1 MYQIASC
8 FRLILVLIIAILS
21 FSHWSRSRRPGF
33 AWIGAALVAAT
44 ASTLLSTFLVFYTA
58 IGARSRGP
66 FFYGFVRIYPLA
78 GMLLEALFF
87 VLILVGVQAFFA
99 ESVPANRRPLAGRI
113 AWRAVALEIRRL
125 FFGITGLAFVI
136 SGPLVVALRGGS
148 TVGAGCMATLT
159 GAVCLWLA
167 LHPRSPLAREV
178 PDESKTRS
186 GPGDLTR
193 NQDSPGSDE

>member
-1 MYQIASC
+1 MYQMASC

-44 ASTLLSTFLVFYTA
+44 ASTLLFTVLNLYMA
-58 IGARSRGP
+58 IGARQGSA
-66 FFYGFVRIYPLA
+66 FFQLFRLFPLVST
-78 GMLLEALFF
+78 LCDVLFF
-87 VLILVGVQAFFA
+87 LLSLIGLQCFFV
-99 ESVPANRRPLAGRI
+99 ESVSAGTRPLAGRL
-113 AWRAVALEIRRL
+113 AWRTVALEIRRL

-136 SGPLVVALRGGS
+136 AGPLVALRGGS
-148 TVGAGCMATLT
+148 TAGAGCMAALT

-167 LHPRSPLAREV
+167 WHPRSPLARET
-178 PDESKTRS
+178 PDESKARS

-193 NQDSPGSDE
+193 NQDSPDCGE